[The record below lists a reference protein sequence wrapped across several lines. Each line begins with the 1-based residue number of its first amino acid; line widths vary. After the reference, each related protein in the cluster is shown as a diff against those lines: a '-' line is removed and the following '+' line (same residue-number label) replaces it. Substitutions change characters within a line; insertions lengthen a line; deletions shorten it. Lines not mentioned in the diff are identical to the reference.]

1 MVDCAMRFSREARR
15 AVVLTLCLLSAC
27 AAADPSASVVR
38 TPPEYGSAGA
48 YLAGRFELSQG
59 DFDRAAGDLLQA
71 SANNPDDQDL
81 LLQAFIAC
89 VNAGRPE
96 AVQLAVRL
104 PKNQVAQLVLAN
116 AAAKSGNWQQATARL
131 RAVPRDGVMQ
141 LLQPLLLAWASLGAG
156 DPDQAL
162 ATLRPYLENL
172 RYRPVVELHAAMIAD
187 IAGET
192 RIADDFYQRAETET
206 GEKSPRVALILASWH
221 ARQGQMAVAEG
232 ILARMVD
239 AAPEASIA
247 LPGMVV
253 SLDKRPV
260 NRPLDGMA
268 EAYATFAAALRTQQT
283 GEFAMVMS
291 RLALDVKPDS
301 ATARLMAA
309 EIQASAKHLDVA
321 LALLDEASRTGD
333 PIVPIIR
340 LRHAS
345 MVEQAGRT
353 DEAIREVERIGRD
366 YPDSSVPDEEVGDL
380 LRQKLRFPEAIN
392 AYNRVIGRIQSPA
405 QNDWVV
411 YYSRGIA
418 YERTGQWARA
428 EADFNRALELSP
440 DQPSVLNYLGYAL
453 ADMGRNLGR
462 ARDMIQRAAVRR
474 PNDGAI
480 TDSLGWVLFRQ
491 GNVAEATKMLERAV
505 GLEPEDPTITEHL
518 GDAYWATGR
527 KIEAQYQWRRAL
539 TLNPTPEDAAKLEAK
554 IKSHPYGTVASG
566 K

>member
-1 MVDCAMRFSREARR
+1 MRLSREARR

-27 AAADPSASVVR
+27 AAADPSANVSR
-38 TPPEYGSAGA
+38 AQPEYGSAGA

-71 SANNPDDQDL
+71 SADDPDDQDL

-89 VNAGRPE
+89 VNAGRPD
-96 AVQLAVRL
+96 AVQLAARL

-116 AAAKSGNWQQATARL
+116 AAAKSGDWQQATARL

-141 LLQPLLLAWASLGAG
+141 LLQPLLLAWASLGSG
-156 DPDQAL
+156 DSDQAL
-162 ATLRPYLENL
+162 ATLRPYLENP
-172 RYRPVVELHAAMIAD
+172 RYRPVVELHAGMIAD
-187 IAGET
+187 IAGDP
-192 RIADDFYQRAETET
+192 RVAGDFYQRAEAET

-221 ARQGQMAVAEG
+221 ARQGQKAVAEG
-232 ILARMVD
+232 ILARMV
-239 AAPEASIA
+239 ATAPEASIA
-247 LPGMVV
+247 LPGMIA

-268 EAYATFAAALRTQQT
+268 EAYSTFAAALRTQQT

-309 EIQASAKHLDVA
+309 EIQASAKHVDAA
-321 LALLDEASRTGD
+321 LALLEEAARTGD

-345 MVEQAGRT
+345 MLEQTGRT

-380 LRQKLRFPEAIN
+380 LRQKLRFSEAIN
-392 AYNRVIGRIQSPA
+392 AYNRVIARIESPT
-405 QNDWVV
+405 QNDWVI

-491 GNVAEATKMLERAV
+491 GNVAEATKLLERAV

-554 IKSHPYGTVASG
+554 IKAHPYGTVASG